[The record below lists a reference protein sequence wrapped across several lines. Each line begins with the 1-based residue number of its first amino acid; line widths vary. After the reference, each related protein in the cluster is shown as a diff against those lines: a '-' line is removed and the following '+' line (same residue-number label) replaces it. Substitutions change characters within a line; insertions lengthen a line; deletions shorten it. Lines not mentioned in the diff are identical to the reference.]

1 MTEIERQAHAY
12 LDLPSR
18 RMKGMKI
25 ERLLDLESRQ
35 QPFRLLEVGTG
46 SGGIAHYFATHV
58 NLQCDVTAVDTR
70 DNRLIDSSYD
80 FQVVDDTHLPF
91 DDGAFDVVVSNHVIE
106 HVGDESAQ
114 LHHLEEIRRV
124 MAEGGICYLAVP
136 NRWMLREPHYGLAF
150 LSWLPHRWRTRYLR
164 AMRKGTVYDCEPL
177 EMHRLERLL
186 GEAKLAYCNK
196 CIGAWR
202 LMLEIERPNAAIT
215 RILSYTPDALLA
227 PVRPLFPTLVYI
239 VSR

>member
-150 LSWLPHRWRTRYLR
+150 LSWLPHRWRTPYLR
-164 AMRKGTVYDCEPL
+164 TMKKGLLYDCELPSL
-177 EMHRLERLL
+177 GRLERLL
-186 GEAKLAYCNK
+186 STANFNFDNICIEALRAT
-196 CIGAWR
+196 
-202 LMLEIERPNAAIT
+202 LDIERPDAGIT
-215 RILSYTPDALLA
+215 RLLRKIPNGFLTPL
-227 PVRPLFPTLVYI
+227 RPIIPTLIYRVWP
-239 VSR
+239 